1 MSKTPIVNL
10 KAGDVLYDCRRVK
23 AGNTTASADGVWE
36 CKVREVGS
44 VDSAR
49 PDGSTRTRHWAMIS
63 WNSNPARRYYDS
75 VSFTRWPKEWNR
87 HAIGGEAKCHLCGG
101 YKSEG
106 HRPDCEH
113 PGAVRARKR
122 AEKEAKAAAKAG

>member
-10 KAGDVLYDCRRVK
+10 KAGDVLYDCHRHK
-23 AGNTTASADGVWE
+23 AGNTKCSVDGVWT
-36 CKVREVGS
+36 CVVREVGS
-44 VDSAR
+44 EDSKR
-49 PDGSTRTRHWAMIS
+49 FDGTTRTRHWAMIS
-63 WNSNPARRYYDS
+63 WNGNPARRYYDS
-75 VSFTRWPKEWNR
+75 VAFTRWPKEWNKQSVF
-87 HAIGGEAKCHLCGG
+87 GEAKCALCCG

-113 PGAVRARKR
+113 PGAIRARKR